1 MPQACNGFGN
11 MCLAAFC
18 QRLQHLIYNHF
29 TLGRVQIA
37 VMHLADHFLRD
48 LAGGCRIVCR
58 KGGSRTGSGHSHCAY
73 KGKDFF
79 HFCSLLLSV
88 FYPMLLHNR
97 IHEQCRAFIDT
108 KRYYSPTPPFST
120 GIFYNIF
127 AFYASFFASISAHQ
141 QSGSAAAASKPM
153 HRRIKCTSCGFSAQ
167 QSAPSTNTS
176 GSTPGILMLK
186 AACTA

>member
-11 MCLAAFC
+11 MCLAALR

-58 KGGSRTGSGHSHCAY
+58 KGGSRTGSGHSHCAN

-108 KRYYSPTPPFST
+108 KRYYSPTPPPLFQPVFFTIFSHFMPVFSPVFLHT
-120 GIFYNIF
+120 SK
-127 AFYASFFASISAHQ
+127 AAVPLPPASPCTAASNVPPAYFRPSKVPPAQ
-141 QSGSAAAASKPM
+141 TPAAAHPAY
-153 HRRIKCTSCGFSAQ
+153 
-167 QSAPSTNTS
+167 
-176 GSTPGILMLK
+176 
-186 AACTA
+186 